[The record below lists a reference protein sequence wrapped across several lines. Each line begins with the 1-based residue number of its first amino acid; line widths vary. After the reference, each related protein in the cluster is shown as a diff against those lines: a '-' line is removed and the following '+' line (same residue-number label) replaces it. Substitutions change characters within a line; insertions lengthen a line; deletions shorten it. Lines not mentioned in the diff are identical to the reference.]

1 MDGRAASRRGRGGG
15 CSGSGRGPGRPPPR
29 DGVLRR
35 AGAGGC
41 EGFRATL
48 AALERAEAAGP
59 PALAA
64 AVEAARPDL
73 SRAFLNWMA
82 EEAADG
88 LALEVLRL
96 ADRGQPLPA
105 PPAGPAAGGDGLGL
119 VRASPFFSL
128 SAEGLDRQA
137 AALDLMARETRAA
150 KETSYRR
157 LVGLH
162 QVEFDAYREAVGSM
176 EAAWRII
183 DFVLCLEAPEARRGA
198 LGEATTPPDA
208 DDAAAVEGSEA
219 LFATP
224 VVLLQEVR
232 RQIRMHNDP
241 LPADFG
247 ASQLL
252 PEGSSALDR
261 AVRLERL
268 EHLEEVLF
276 EMVGAHESTRETQC

>member
-1 MDGRAASRRGRGGG
+1 MDGRAASRRGRGVG

-29 DGVLRR
+29 AGPRR

-41 EGFRATL
+41 EGFRGTL
-48 AALERAEAAGP
+48 VALERAEAAGT
-59 PALAA
+59 LAA

-82 EEAADG
+82 GEAADG

-96 ADRGQPLPA
+96 ADRGRPLPA

-119 VRASPFFSL
+119 ARASPFFSL

-162 QVEFDAYREAVGSM
+162 RVEFDAYREAVGGM

-208 DDAAAVEGSEA
+208 AGAAAVEGSEA

-232 RQIRMHNDP
+232 RQVRMHHDP

-276 EMVGAHESTRETQC
+276 EMVGGS

>member
-1 MDGRAASRRGRGGG
+1 M
-15 CSGSGRGPGRPPPR
+15 
-29 DGVLRR
+29 
-35 AGAGGC
+35 
-41 EGFRATL
+41 
-48 AALERAEAAGP
+48 
-59 PALAA
+59 
-64 AVEAARPDL
+64 EAARPDL
-73 SRAFLNWMA
+73 SQAFLNWMA

-183 DFVLCLEAPEARRGA
+183 VSNGQVLRMTAS
-198 LGEATTPPDA
+198 TIDA
-208 DDAAAVEGSEA
+208 FWVYFRNGLYE
-219 LFATP
+219 
-224 VVLLQEVR
+224 
-232 RQIRMHNDP
+232 IW
-241 LPADFG
+241 
-247 ASQLL
+247 
-252 PEGSSALDR
+252 SA
-261 AVRLERL
+261 
-268 EHLEEVLF
+268 
-276 EMVGAHESTRETQC
+276 GGP